1 MRPKGEEEVCRR
13 ADEDSADKGRD
24 AGFAGTVLEGSRGAR
39 GNVRDRLLAIISNG
53 EVTRGAGGIT
63 DDGG

>member
-13 ADEDSADKGRD
+13 ADKDSADEGRD

-39 GNVRDRLLAIISNG
+39 GNVRDRLQAIISNG
-53 EVTRGAGGIT
+53 KVTRGAGGIT
-63 DDGG
+63 EDGG